1 MNNSDTEEKSRAEKI
16 TEEETKDVNREKN
29 SDFAGWFM
37 LSRVRQELF
46 GVAMIGVILLHICQ
60 QIEKCGKGSKL
71 YRFGFLYDL
80 MFSSSGVEIF
90 LMLSGVGLCFSY
102 HKNKNLIAYYK
113 RRFLR
118 ILVPYVIFA
127 IPFWLV
133 TDLVIED
140 KKMNDVWEDFFFVTF
155 FRGKKTTFWFIIFI
169 LAMYIIY
176 PLLFK
181 LFCYRTGKEK
191 SKSERMR
198 LMIIALV
205 LIVSLYMLLY
215 LTKKVCPT
223 FYNNI
228 EIAILRIPVFV
239 YGAYIGEKVYRRKM
253 LSVLDILLPVIGMIQ
268 KMVLIVDRADRK
280 IDIKRVF
287 NARLTAFLY
296 STALILIFALILDML
311 KSADKLKILR
321 KFLCI
326 IGKYSLELYI
336 SHIMIRRVMIGH
348 YGNRGFVERLYIFI
362 PATAVLAYIIKLV
375 SQLII
380 KKIYKKT

>member
-155 FRGKKTTFWFIIFI
+155 FRGKKII
-169 LAMYIIY
+169 
-176 PLLFK
+176 
-181 LFCYRTGKEK
+181 
-191 SKSERMR
+191 
-198 LMIIALV
+198 
-205 LIVSLYMLLY
+205 
-215 LTKKVCPT
+215 
-223 FYNNI
+223 
-228 EIAILRIPVFV
+228 
-239 YGAYIGEKVYRRKM
+239 
-253 LSVLDILLPVIGMIQ
+253 
-268 KMVLIVDRADRK
+268 
-280 IDIKRVF
+280 
-287 NARLTAFLY
+287 
-296 STALILIFALILDML
+296 
-311 KSADKLKILR
+311 
-321 KFLCI
+321 
-326 IGKYSLELYI
+326 
-336 SHIMIRRVMIGH
+336 
-348 YGNRGFVERLYIFI
+348 
-362 PATAVLAYIIKLV
+362 
-375 SQLII
+375 
-380 KKIYKKT
+380 